1 MSSGRP
7 WTPPLICPSTRLTG
21 NNNMVG
27 DRSYGRV
34 EVLSGYVNAVFLVLV
49 AALIVVESVER

>member
-1 MSSGRP
+1 
-7 WTPPLICPSTRLTG
+7 
-21 NNNMVG
+21 MVG